1 MSHGTTIWGVKHL
14 PQNRE
19 VFAVL
24 GGDGSLSL
32 FKYNYPEQRSLKD
45 MEGKAYGVCT
55 QKKELI
61 FCSASFL
68 LALVA

>member
-1 MSHGTTIWGVKHL
+1 MSHGSTIWGVKHL

-32 FKYNYPEQRSLKD
+32 YKYNYPEQRSLKD
-45 MEGKAYGVCT
+45 MEGKAYGVCM
-55 QKKELI
+55 L
-61 FCSASFL
+61 
-68 LALVA
+68 